1 MGAGVAKLVLR
12 RERFCMN
19 IEYFLNLPTKDQI
32 ALGSAAAMLIA
43 VILDLFLAYRKLE
56 VMERY
61 LDQCSLLSTYKHLL
75 SNSLRGRLGR
85 LCVVYVA
92 IALPRWNAK
101 RGVVDLQQVEAFPS
115 RLKFALHGTAFI
127 GLLGVAGTTIFHFR
141 NQLSL

>member
-1 MGAGVAKLVLR
+1 
-12 RERFCMN
+12 
-19 IEYFLNLPTKDQI
+19 
-32 ALGSAAAMLIA
+32 MLIA

-115 RLKFALHGTAFI
+115 CLKLALHGTALI
-127 GLLGVAGTTIFHFR
+127 GLVGVAGATIFHFR
-141 NQLSL
+141 DQLNV

>member
-1 MGAGVAKLVLR
+1 
-12 RERFCMN
+12 
-19 IEYFLNLPTKDQI
+19 
-32 ALGSAAAMLIA
+32 
-43 VILDLFLAYRKLE
+43 
-56 VMERY
+56 
-61 LDQCSLLSTYKHLL
+61 
-75 SNSLRGRLGR
+75 LGR

-115 RLKFALHGTAFI
+115 CLKFVLHGTAFI